1 MRVSLPSIFTCLTWR
16 SDAAHAH
23 AFIGGQVCVHSLVHI
38 INPNHRSQ
46 GMNSSIQDSFNLG
59 WKLALVTKSLASPRL
74 LDSYSAERLP
84 IIANMLDVT
93 KDLLQKV
100 IDLEAHDDISEEDSP
115 FYRGMKLYQLDL
127 HCRGSPVVADRLD
140 RESYRL
146 GKRLRAGDRAPNAP
160 GILPLNLGLRPGT
173 TELFDIFTSN
183 RHTALIFVKGNETV
197 KPYLQSLKH
206 CPPNTVLPVIVLQQG
221 DERDV
226 GVFGETCVVRDTA
239 GHCWRSYSTE
249 HGVKIAIVRPD
260 GCVGAVG
267 RDAGV
272 VEEYRNLI
280 FGTSEVSTSVF
291 QPVRARM

>member
-1 MRVSLPSIFTCLTWR
+1 MHPSVR
-16 SDAAHAH
+16 A
-23 AFIGGQVCVHSLVHI
+23 CVG
-38 INPNHRSQ
+38 PNHRSQ

-93 KDLLQKV
+93 KELLQKV
-100 IDLEAHDDISEEDSP
+100 VELEVHDEIPEEDSP

-127 HCRGSPVVADRLD
+127 NCRGSPVVVDRLD
-140 RESYRL
+140 RESYKL

-160 GILPLNLGLRPGT
+160 GILPLNFGLRPGA
-173 TELFDIFTSN
+173 TELFDIYTSSL
-183 RHTALIFVKGNETV
+183 HTALIFLKGNETV
-197 KPYLQSLKH
+197 KPYLESLKRY
-206 CPPNTVLPVIVLQQG
+206 PPDTVLPVIVLQQG

-226 GVFGETCVVRDTA
+226 AVFGETCVVRDSA

-249 HGVKIAIVRPD
+249 GGAKVVIVRPD

-267 RDAGV
+267 RSAGV
-272 VEEYRNLI
+272 VDEYRNLV
-280 FGTSEVSTSVF
+280 FGASEVPTSVF
-291 QPVRARM
+291 QPVRARL